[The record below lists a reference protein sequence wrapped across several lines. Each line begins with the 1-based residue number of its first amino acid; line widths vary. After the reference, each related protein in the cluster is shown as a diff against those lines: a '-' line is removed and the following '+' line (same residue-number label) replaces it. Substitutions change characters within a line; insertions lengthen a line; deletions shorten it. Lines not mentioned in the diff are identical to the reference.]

1 MLACGE
7 RTPITR
13 QICADF
19 SPLMLSVA
27 LSACFFAQAHNLAIP
42 TVGCLTLFFY

>member
-1 MLACGE
+1 MLPGGE

-13 QICADF
+13 QIYADF
-19 SPLMLSVA
+19 SPLMLSAA
-27 LSACFFAQAHNLAIP
+27 LPVCFFAQAHNLAIP